1 MNRISSRSDERTACA
16 LSAPWRVEGTIAV
29 KTVRPDQE
37 EPIPVRAGSHRMG
50 QIIIRFVA
58 LLAIVVG
65 LMLLAWLR

>member
-1 MNRISSRSDERTACA
+1 M
-16 LSAPWRVEGTIAV
+16 
-29 KTVRPDQE
+29 KTVRPDKEQ
-37 EPIPVRAGSHRMG
+37 PIPVRAGSHRMG

>member
-1 MNRISSRSDERTACA
+1 MNRISSHSDEGAACA
-16 LSAPWRVEGTIAV
+16 LSTPRSVEGTITV
-29 KTVRPDQE
+29 KTVRPDKE

-50 QIIIRFVA
+50 YIIIRFVA